1 MTFKDGGAFDF
12 HSNFERVKETLSQ
25 AVEVA
30 RESGRAGQAPNID
43 LSTVNLE
50 QLPAYEE
57 LGGGLSSP
65 PPRTDPPAPFAP
77 TAVRP
82 PQSREAVLN
91 SFSPPNE
98 NTPPARPAA
107 QQQFQPPSGPPPGY
121 EEAQQSSVVNNLEES
136 IRRSQ

>member
-12 HSNFERVKETLSQ
+12 HSNFERVKETISQ
-25 AVEVA
+25 ALEEA
-30 RESGRAGQAPNID
+30 RESGRVSNID
-43 LSTVNLE
+43 ISDVHLE

-57 LGGGLSSP
+57 TGRGLSSP

-91 SFSPPNE
+91 SLNPETTNS
-98 NTPPARPAA
+98 TARRTTTETGV
-107 QQQFQPPSGPPPGY
+107 QPPSEPPPGY
-121 EEAQQSSVVNNLEES
+121 EEAQQSSVVNSLEES
-136 IRRSQ
+136 IRRSQD